1 MSPMKKTLLAAMAG
15 LSLSMMPSIT
25 PITIAHADPINNDT
39 LTLVAA
45 DNTTINCP
53 LVDDS
58 RSGDVGETQ
67 CGFPQSTTV
76 PFTPLRGRVEL
87 LEADGTVSDV
97 LWTHNSHFHYVSDP
111 SPTVIRGHT
120 GEFGDL
126 LAQFVEIDGPI
137 DVSLAFGLPLGSVAI
152 TSDVVDKG
160 PDPVPEPATLSLLV
174 VGLAGLGY
182 RLRQRKL

>member
-1 MSPMKKTLLAAMAG
+1 MSPMKKTLLAAIAG
-15 LSLSMMPSIT
+15 LSLSMMLPVT

-45 DNTTINCP
+45 DNTTINCL

-58 RSGDVGETQ
+58 RSGAVGETQ

-76 PFTPLRGRVEL
+76 PFRPVPGRVEL
-87 LEADGTVSDV
+87 LEADGTISDI
-97 LWTHNSHFHYVSDP
+97 LWTHLGHFHYISDP
-111 SPTVIRGHT
+111 SLTVISGHT
-120 GEFGDL
+120 GGFDTL
-126 LAQFVEIDGPI
+126 LAQYVEINGPI
-137 DVSLAFGLPLGSVAI
+137 DVSLAFGLPLGSVVV
-152 TSDVVDKG
+152 TSDFSDSA
-160 PDPVPEPATLSLLV
+160 PDPEPATLSLLV